1 MRIVAINV
9 LAVPIVL
16 VNTVVYRGA
25 SRKSTGVTA
34 SAVFDVITKP
44 LKRFNFGPRLAPR

>member
-16 VNTVVYRGA
+16 VNTVLYRSA
-25 SRKSTGVTA
+25 PRKSTDVTV
-34 SAVFDVITKP
+34 SAVFDAITKP
-44 LKRFNFGPRLAPR
+44 LKRFNLARG